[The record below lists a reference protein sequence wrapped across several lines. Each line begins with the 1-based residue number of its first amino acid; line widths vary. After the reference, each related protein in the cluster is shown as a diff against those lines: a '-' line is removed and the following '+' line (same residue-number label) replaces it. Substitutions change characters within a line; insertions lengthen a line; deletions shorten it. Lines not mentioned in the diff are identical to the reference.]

1 MTETQSFQNH
11 VRWYPLVHFVIMPLL
26 ILNLIWQ
33 IVRLY
38 QQPDWDRAE
47 NILLAVTLVLLSFAA
62 RLQPL
67 TAQNRIIK
75 LEEKLR
81 YKEILSADLQRKA
94 EQLDTSQIIALRF
107 ASDKELGELIERTL
121 NGELKTSKEIKTAIK
136 NWRGD
141 YLRV

>member
-1 MTETQSFQNH
+1 MTETQNFQNH
-11 VRWYPLVHFVIMPLL
+11 IRWYPLAHYIISPLL
-26 ILNLIWQ
+26 LFNLIWQ
-33 IVRLY
+33 SVRLF
-38 QQPDWDRAE
+38 QEPNWDRAE
-47 NILLAVTLVLLSFAA
+47 NILLAITLILLSFAA

-67 TAQNRIIK
+67 TAQNRIIQ

-94 EQLDTSQIIALRF
+94 EQLDTSQMIALRF
-107 ASDKELGELIERTL
+107 ASDQELGELIERTL